1 MKKEK
6 EYQNCVDSWKPTW
19 SRTFPLTFLL
29 FSPKFPPPSLFF
41 SPLVTEEVHSPA
53 MGCAGFAK
61 VMLYIINAIFI
72 ALGLAVLGLGAYAVA
87 DGAQYGITTT
97 VAIGKTT
104 PLLCYSEGTLLL
116 G

>member
-1 MKKEK
+1 
-6 EYQNCVDSWKPTW
+6 
-19 SRTFPLTFLL
+19 
-29 FSPKFPPPSLFF
+29 
-41 SPLVTEEVHSPA
+41 

-104 PLLCYSEGTLLL
+104 PSFALL
-116 G
+116 